1 MVNPNKKVK
10 RPNGLGN
17 VYNYKTDEEGN
28 VFTLPIRT
36 ILKENYIYLLRAID
50 DEKYYMMMKW

>member
-17 VYNYKTDEEGN
+17 VYNYTTDDEGN
-28 VFTLPIRT
+28 VFALSI
-36 ILKENYIYLLRAID
+36 E
-50 DEKYYMMMKW
+50 